1 MKPSVFVM
9 CMLCVLVWSGAT
21 VLAQGKGK
29 EGGDG
34 TTVKGRDAKPN
45 QAQGSPQAGD
55 VNTGKGAG
63 KGGQTEKQG
72 GPQGK
77 KAGQAAE
84 EVEKGKGKGKGSD
97 KQGQAFQ
104 KQQRHEQAKHMER
117 QAKLNR
123 LREIA
128 VKKGDA
134 EMIARVD
141 KLIAKEQEVYNRK
154 LTQVQGQAR
163 AMPPMPAGGEK
174 AGKAPAGPNDLAAR
188 KEGMAAPG
196 QKGKAAGDAAE
207 VKKEQKEAPAGQ
219 KREKK

>member
-9 CMLCVLVWSGAT
+9 CMLCVLVWSGTT

-29 EGGDG
+29 SKEGGDG
-34 TTVKGRDAKPN
+34 TSVKGRDAKPS
-45 QAQGSPQAGD
+45 QAQGGPQAGD
-55 VNTGKGAG
+55 VNAGKGAG
-63 KGGQTEKQG
+63 KGGQREKQT

-77 KAGQAAE
+77 KEAQASE
-84 EVEKGKGKGKGSD
+84 EVEKAKGKGKGHE
-97 KQGQAFQ
+97 QQAQAFQ
-104 KQQRHEQAKHMER
+104 KQQRHELAKHMER
-117 QAKLNR
+117 QARLNR

-154 LTQVQGQAR
+154 LVQVQGQPR
-163 AMPPMPAGGEK
+163 ATPPLPAGVDK

-188 KEGMAAPG
+188 KEGMVAPG
-196 QKGKAAGDAAE
+196 QSPALQEPTVE
-207 VKKEQKEAPAGQ
+207 VLEWT
-219 KREKK
+219 